1 LLSET
6 TSEGPKIKLSDIPL
20 TMPGNHYIPQKLT
33 TLLVYGR
40 PPLVFGGM
48 LCAIAVMW
56 TRSPVLYI
64 LGVVFLFV
72 SMTFDLVDG
81 WFAARFH
88 PHPVMANLAD
98 RIMDKVV
105 YSIIFPLVAVG
116 TMWRIHIITP
126 DINRAELLHA
136 ILVMILTV
144 TVLVRDNFANFMRG
158 FAIRCDQ
165 DPEYSEFTRLRTI
178 VSAPVGALLYAYA
191 FYVPEGPQT
200 RIYSSISWFGNLP
213 LRGLF
218 FIEIIFLI
226 INLGSIAL
234 YCRKYGSLC
243 LDELCLGNEP
253 LRRRILAFF
262 PNALTVMNAMMGL
275 LAVFFAYQ
283 GRIREAYLFLIG
295 AAMFDKLDGALARKL
310 GLTEPLLAENEQAHT
325 ISLGGILDDIADLVS
340 FCIAPAW
347 IFYIVLSAFS
357 DPLVQKIPIALIAW
371 GYAALGLVR
380 LIYFTLDKTP
390 IPGFFKGMPTPA
402 AAMLS
407 VAPLIIFA
415 QAVNE
420 SSPWIQFWGIFCC
433 GAMIFTAILMNFYP
447 IRYLHLGRFMS
458 RHPWFTRLTL
468 LLFVSVFTPYFG
480 HVAVLYMLL
489 YTLSPFITWRI
500 DPHIAARESRT
511 KTAGVH

>member
-1 LLSET
+1 
-6 TSEGPKIKLSDIPL
+6 
-20 TMPGNHYIPQKLT
+20 MPGKQYIPKKLT

-56 TRSPVLYI
+56 TRNPVLYT
-64 LGVVFLFV
+64 LGVVFLFI

-88 PHPVMANLAD
+88 PHLVMARLAD

-126 DINRAELLHA
+126 DPNRAELLHA
-136 ILVMILTV
+136 ILVLLLTV
-144 TVLVRDNFANFMRG
+144 TVLVRDNFAHFMRG
-158 FAIRCDQ
+158 FAVRSEQ
-165 DPEYSEFTRLRTI
+165 DPEYSEFARLRTI
-178 VSAPVGALLYAYA
+178 VAAPVGALLYAYA
-191 FYVPEGPQT
+191 FYVPEGPAT

-218 FIEIIFLI
+218 FIEIIFLV
-226 INLGSIAL
+226 INLGSIAM
-234 YCRKYGSLC
+234 YCHKYGTLC
-243 LDELCLGNEP
+243 LDELCLGNER

-283 GRIREAYLFLIG
+283 GRIREAYLFLAG
-295 AAMFDKLDGALARKL
+295 AAVFDKLDGALARKL
-310 GLTEPLLAENEQAHT
+310 GLTEPLPTDKTNSHS
-325 ISLGGILDDIADLVS
+325 ISIGGVLDDISDAVS

-347 IFYIVLSAFS
+347 IFYITLTAFS
-357 DPLVQKIPIALIAW
+357 NPVIRQMPIGWIAW
-371 GYAALGLVR
+371 GYAALGIARLV
-380 LIYFTLDKTP
+380 YFTMDKNP

-407 VAPLIIFA
+407 MAPLIIFA
-415 QAVNE
+415 QAVDGG
-420 SSPWIQFWGIFCC
+420 SQWAQFWGLFSC
-433 GAMIFTAILMNFYP
+433 GIMIFTALLMNFYP
-447 IRYLHLGRFMS
+447 VRYLHLGRFMS
-458 RHPWFTRLTL
+458 RHPWFARLTL
-468 LLFVSVFTPYFG
+468 LLSVAVFTPYFG
-480 HVAVLYMLL
+480 HIAFLYMFL
-489 YTLSPFITWRI
+489 YTLSPLVTWRI
-500 DPHIAARESRT
+500 DPQIAAKETRV
-511 KTAGVH
+511 KPA

>member
-1 LLSET
+1 MT
-6 TSEGPKIKLSDIPL
+6 KKQ
-20 TMPGNHYIPQKLT
+20 YIPEKLT

-64 LGVVFLFV
+64 MGVVLLFV
-72 SMTFDLVDG
+72 SMTFDLIDG

-88 PHPVMANLAD
+88 PHPVMAKLAD

-126 DINRAELLHA
+126 DPNRAELLHA
-136 ILVMILTV
+136 ILVLLLTV
-144 TVLVRDNFANFMRG
+144 TVLVRDNFAHFMRG
-158 FAIRCDQ
+158 FAIRSDQ
-165 DPEYSEFTRLRTI
+165 DPEYSEFARLRTI
-178 VSAPVGALLYAYA
+178 VAAPVGALLYAYA
-191 FYVPEGPQT
+191 FYVPEGPAT

-218 FIEIIFLI
+218 FIEIIFLVI
-226 INLGSIAL
+226 TLGSIAL
-234 YCRKYGSLC
+234 YCRKYGTLC

-253 LRRRILAFF
+253 LRRRILSFF

-283 GRIREAYLFLIG
+283 GRILEAYLFLIG
-295 AAMFDKLDGALARKL
+295 ATAFDKLDGALARKL
-310 GLTEPLLAENEQAHT
+310 GLTEPLAVGKDKSHN
-325 ISLGGILDDIADLVS
+325 ISLGGVLDDISDAVS

-347 IFYIVLSAFS
+347 IFYIVLSSFP
-357 DPLVQKIPIALIAW
+357 DPVIQKVPIGLIAF
-371 GYAALGLVR
+371 GYASLGIVR
-380 LIYFTLDKTP
+380 LIYFTWDKNP

-407 VAPLIIFA
+407 IAPLIIFQ

-420 SSPWIQFWGIFCC
+420 ASQWAQFWGLFNC
-433 GAMIFTAILMNFYP
+433 GLMIFTAILMNLYP

-458 RHPWFTRLTL
+458 RHPWFARLTL
-468 LLFVSVFTPYFG
+468 LLSLVVFTPYFG
-480 HVAVLYMLL
+480 HMAFVYMFL
-489 YTLSPFITWRI
+489 YTLSPLITWRI
-500 DPHIAARESRT
+500 DPQIAAGETRI
-511 KTAGVH
+511 KPA

>member
-1 LLSET
+1 
-6 TSEGPKIKLSDIPL
+6 
-20 TMPGNHYIPQKLT
+20 MPGKQYIPQKLT

-40 PPLVFGGM
+40 PPLVFAGM

-56 TRSPVLYI
+56 TRSPILYI
-64 LGVVFLFV
+64 LGVVFLFI

-88 PHPVMANLAD
+88 PHPHMAQLAD

-116 TMWRIHIITP
+116 TMWRIHIISP
-126 DINRAELLHA
+126 GPNRAELLHA
-136 ILVMILTV
+136 ILVLLLTV
-144 TVLVRDNFANFMRG
+144 AVLVRDNFAHFMRG
-158 FAIRCDQ
+158 FAIRNDQ

-178 VSAPVGALLYAYA
+178 VAAPVGALLYAYA
-191 FYVPEGPQT
+191 FYVPEGPPI

-218 FIEIIFLI
+218 FIEIIFLV
-226 INLGSIAL
+226 INLGSIAM
-234 YCRKYGSLC
+234 YCRKYGTLC
-243 LDELCLGNEP
+243 LDELCLGNEQ

-295 AAMFDKLDGALARKL
+295 AAVFDKLDGAVARKL
-310 GLTEPLLAENEQAHT
+310 GLTEPLSMEKEPSHN
-325 ISLGGILDDIADLVS
+325 ISLGGILDDISDAVS

-347 IFYIVLSAFS
+347 IFYIALSAYP
-357 DPLVQKIPIALIAW
+357 DPAIQKLPIGLIAW
-371 GYAALGLVR
+371 GYAILGIARLV
-380 LIYFTLDKTP
+380 YFTLDKNP

-402 AAMLS
+402 AAMLA

-415 QAVNE
+415 QGVNE
-420 SSPWIQFWGIFCC
+420 ASQWARFWGLFSC
-433 GAMIFTAILMNFYP
+433 GLMAFTAILMNLYP

-458 RHPWFTRLTL
+458 RHPWFGRLTL
-468 LLFVSVFTPYFG
+468 LLTVSVFTPYFG
-480 HVAVLYMLL
+480 HVAFFYMFL
-489 YTLSPFITWRI
+489 YTLSPLVTWRI
-500 DPHIAARESRT
+500 DPQMAARETRI
-511 KTAGVH
+511 KPA